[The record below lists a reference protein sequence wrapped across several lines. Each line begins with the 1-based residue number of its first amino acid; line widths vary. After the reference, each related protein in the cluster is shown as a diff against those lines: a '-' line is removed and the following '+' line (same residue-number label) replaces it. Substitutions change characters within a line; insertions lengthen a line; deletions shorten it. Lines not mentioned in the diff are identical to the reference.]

1 MKQIFTKY
9 EFGHYIFYF
18 CLYVILI
25 VYIIIIIYVQN
36 TILYYTY
43 SVNFENQ
50 RKCFSVFLVISS
62 LHSSCFKFQKF
73 ALSSAKLS

>member
-50 RKCFSVFLVISS
+50 
-62 LHSSCFKFQKF
+62 
-73 ALSSAKLS
+73 